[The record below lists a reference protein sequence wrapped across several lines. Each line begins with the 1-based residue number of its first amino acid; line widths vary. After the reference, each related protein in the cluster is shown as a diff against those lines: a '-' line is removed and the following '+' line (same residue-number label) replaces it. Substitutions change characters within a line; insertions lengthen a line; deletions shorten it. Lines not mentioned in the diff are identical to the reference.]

1 MLSEIDGM
9 LQSLYMLNNTRV
21 PDARTLVIREM
32 NGNPDE
38 NRHEMHGNAHENPQ
52 TTPLDFEVTVK
63 SHKDMSAR
71 DWRDKHK
78 RGVGE
83 GLSPVVEI
91 TTGGVPKYSYSVP
104 ANKNIQTYF
113 RKKASIRDA
122 FNVRVFYVGIQ
133 DGEEVESDLATI
145 PIKDEETE
153 TAFPAKLN
161 GDDRDG
167 WNIYL
172 LDRLVLQIRFHL

>member
-38 NRHEMHGNAHENPQ
+38 NPQ
-52 TTPLDFEVTVK
+52 GSDTTTHADALDFEVTVK
-63 SHKDMSAR
+63 SHKTCSAR
-71 DWRDKHK
+71 DWREKQK
-78 RGVGE
+78 RGAGDV
-83 GLSPVVEI
+83 LRPTVEM
-91 TTGGVPKYSYSVP
+91 TTGGVPKYSYSVQ
-104 ANKNIQTYF
+104 AGKSIQTYF

-122 FNVRVFYVGIQ
+122 FNLRVFYVGIQ

-145 PIKDEETE
+145 RIKDEETE
-153 TAFPAKLN
+153 TAFPVQLN
-161 GDDRDG
+161 RGDRDG

-172 LDRLVLQIRFHL
+172 LDRLVLQIRFHLKRG